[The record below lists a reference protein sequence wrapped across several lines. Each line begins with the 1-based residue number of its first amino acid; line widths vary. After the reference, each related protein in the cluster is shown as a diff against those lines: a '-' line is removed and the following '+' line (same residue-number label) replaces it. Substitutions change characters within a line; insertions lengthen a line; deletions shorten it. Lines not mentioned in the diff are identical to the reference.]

1 MSPSPVSISR
11 IALGVFVGNFLCML
25 ISLILGACLS
35 FGFSALGVSWL
46 NQLTK

>member
-1 MSPSPVSISR
+1 MSPSPVSVSR

-35 FGFSALGVSWL
+35 FGLSALGMSSL
-46 NQLTK
+46 NQLMK